1 MSWNRIGKVL
11 SALVVIV
18 VVAVVITFVS
28 MMRSGISARVAP
40 GGAEGLVARAA
51 RHLATPS
58 RMRNARNP
66 LVPSPQLLED
76 GRAHWAD
83 HCAVCHGN
91 DGKGKSALGA
101 SMAPRTP
108 DMTLPATQS
117 LSDGELFSIIENGVR
132 LTGMPAFGDGT
143 ARSATDSWKL
153 VLFIRHLPQLSA
165 AEIMEMEKLNPKT
178 PEEWRRLEEE
188 EEFLGERAS
197 PPAADGRPARP

>member
-11 SALVVIV
+11 SALLVIVIV
-18 VVAVVITFVS
+18 VAAIAFIS
-28 MMRSGISARVAP
+28 MMRSGLSARVAP
-40 GGAEGLVARAA
+40 GPAEGLVARAA

-58 RMRNARNP
+58 RMRAARN
-66 LVPSPQLLED
+66 LLTPSPHLLAE
-76 GRAHWAD
+76 GRAHWSD
-83 HCAVCHGN
+83 HCALCHGN

-143 ARSATDSWKL
+143 PRSAADTWKL
-153 VLFIRHLPQLSA
+153 VLFIRHLPHLTR
-165 AEIMEMEKLNPKT
+165 AEIAEMEKLNPKT
-178 PEEWRRLEEE
+178 PEEWRRLQEE